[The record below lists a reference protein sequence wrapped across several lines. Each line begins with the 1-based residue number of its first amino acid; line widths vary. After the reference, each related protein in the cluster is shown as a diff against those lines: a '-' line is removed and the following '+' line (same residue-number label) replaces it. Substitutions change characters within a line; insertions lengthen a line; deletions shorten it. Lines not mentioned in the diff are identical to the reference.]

1 MPNVDSSQIMIN
13 KIIGDIAWETLSIAD
28 IDNLDEDPVDRY
40 DRRKIRQALV
50 EAFLAGELWNITKKE
65 HTK

>member
-50 EAFLAGELWNITKKE
+50 EAFLAGERWNITKKE
-65 HTK
+65 QTK

>member
-1 MPNVDSSQIMIN
+1 MPNFDSSQIMIN
-13 KIIGDIAWETLSIAD
+13 KIIGDIAWKTLSIAD

-50 EAFLAGELWNITKKE
+50 EAFLAGERWNITKKE

>member
-1 MPNVDSSQIMIN
+1 MPNFDSSQIMIN

-50 EAFLAGELWNITKKE
+50 EAFLAGERWNITKKE
-65 HTK
+65 QTK

>member
-13 KIIGDIAWETLSIAD
+13 KIIGDIACETISIAD

-50 EAFLAGELWNITKKE
+50 EAFLAGERWNITKKE
-65 HTK
+65 QTK

>member
-50 EAFLAGELWNITKKE
+50 EAFLAGERWNITKKE
-65 HTK
+65 QTQ

>member
-1 MPNVDSSQIMIN
+1 MPNFDSSQIMIN